1 MENFLAILTKPDN
14 IPIAGMLVA
23 VLFFIWVCF
32 KQALKNDKFIRDEN
46 RDRIYEDMIE

>member
-1 MENFLAILTKPDN
+1 MENFLAILTRPDN

-23 VLFFIWVCF
+23 VLFCLWVGIR
-32 KQALKNDKFIRDEN
+32 QALKNDRFIQNGD